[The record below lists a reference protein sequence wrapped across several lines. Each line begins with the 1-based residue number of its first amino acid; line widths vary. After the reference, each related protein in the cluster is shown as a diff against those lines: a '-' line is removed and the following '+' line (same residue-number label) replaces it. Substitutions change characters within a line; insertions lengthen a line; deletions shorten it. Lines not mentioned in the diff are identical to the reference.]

1 MEKHLLLLHGALAD
15 ESQIYPLR
23 DLLSADAVVHV
34 LTFSGHGKNRGGEV
48 PFAMVDF
55 SNEIIEYVKSTGVR
69 LDVFGYSMG
78 GYAALCAAGKSD
90 TLGKIITLG
99 TKFDW
104 NPSTAARE
112 IQFLNPDI
120 MQEKIPHFAEHL
132 QKLHGEEWKNV
143 VLKTAEMMV
152 ELGKSAPLDAKAL
165 SQIKNEVMILVGDQ
179 DNTAGVEASRKAAML
194 LPNSSFFVLD
204 KTQHPLEKTNPVALA
219 DRIRLFLYGKQEPV

>member
-15 ESQIYPLR
+15 EGQLYTLR

-34 LTFSGHGKNRGGEV
+34 LTFSGHGKNRGEDV
-48 PFAMVDF
+48 PFAMDIF
-55 SNEIIEYVKSTGVR
+55 SNEIIDYAKSTDVR

-78 GYAALCAAGKSD
+78 GYAALCAASKSD
-90 TLGKIITLG
+90 SLGKIIALG

-104 NPSTAARE
+104 NGASAARE

-120 MQEKIPHFAEHL
+120 MQEKIPHFAEQL
-132 QKLHGEEWKNV
+132 KKMHGEGWKNV
-143 VLKTAEMMV
+143 VSRTAAMMI

-165 SQIKNEVMILVGDQ
+165 SEIKNKVMILVGDQ

-204 KTQHPLEKTNPVALA
+204 KTQHPIEKTNPVALA
-219 DRIRLFLYGKQEPV
+219 DRIRLFLKG